1 MVGLIC
7 KFLQDDCTWTIRT
20 DTVFRSHSY
29 SFKLNQKSED
39 VTMDSRKVKFIMQQP
54 KSNQWIEKQHDIGQ
68 NLTTIIT
75 RDFKSDQMRVGLL
88 VKGISAASI
97 FRRRGFTPDN
107 EDQSI

>member
-1 MVGLIC
+1 
-7 KFLQDDCTWTIRT
+7 
-20 DTVFRSHSY
+20 
-29 SFKLNQKSED
+29 
-39 VTMDSRKVKFIMQQP
+39 MDSRKVNFVMQQP

-97 FRRRGFTPDN
+97 FRRRGYKPDN
-107 EDQSI
+107 EDQSF